1 MGAEKGYKNI
11 FMNIDKI
18 YRVGLELVQSEIG
31 EISFVAVIGSV
42 CVGLEVFGS
51 EVFFWL
57 LYRKLTHL
65 SNREEGT
72 VLFEQRSE
80 NSLIKPEVKVII
92 DDVT

>member
-42 CVGLEVFGS
+42 CVGLELKFV
-51 EVFFWL
+51 
-57 LYRKLTHL
+57 H
-65 SNREEGT
+65 
-72 VLFEQRSE
+72 
-80 NSLIKPEVKVII
+80 PP
-92 DDVT
+92 